1 MSKHNFELKL
11 KIVKDYLEGC
21 GSAQQLGKEYGIT
34 DYYQITKWIN
44 QYRQFGEDGLKK
56 KITKTYYSGEFKLG
70 VLQYRKVNQSS
81 YRETANYF
89 NINNPAMI
97 ANWQRKY
104 NEEGFQGLD
113 RSIGRP
119 SDMSNSEKDIV
130 KKIITESEK
139 EELIRLRKENEF
151 LKASLEYEKKLEALV
166 QERERKTKKRQK
178 Q

>member
-1 MSKHNFELKL
+1 MSKYKFELKL
-11 KIVKDYLEGC
+11 KIVMDYLEGNC
-21 GSAQQLGKEYGIT
+21 SAQQLSKEYEIN
-34 DYYQITKWIN
+34 DYNQITKWIS

-81 YRETANYF
+81 YRETANHF
-89 NINNPAMI
+89 NINNPSMI

-104 NEEGFQGLD
+104 DEEGFQGLN

-119 SDMSNSEKDIV
+119 SKMPES
-130 KKIITESEK
+130 KKYKANKKITESEK
-139 EELIRLRKENEF
+139 EELLRLRKENEF

-166 QERERKTKKRQK
+166 QERERKTKKRRK
-178 Q
+178 